1 MHGLIDMRV
10 QGVGELT
17 DHDTYWHLI
26 YDDCG
31 HVQVFAREGL
41 DEPEG
46 AAFFVRRHYI
56 ECLTCVLTNRLV
68 VAEAPNVDSDQ
79 FHLVLRRDELTAIV
93 FALRSSDRP
102 ELVERLDAILCL
114 DQGGR
119 AERQPP
125 ET

>member
-46 AAFFVRRHYI
+46 AAFFVRRHYG
-56 ECLTCVLTNRLV
+56 ECLTCALTNKLV
-68 VAEAPNVDSDQ
+68 VTETPNVDSDQ
-79 FHLVLRRDELTAIV
+79 FHLVLRRDELSAIV
-93 FALRSSDRP
+93 FALRSSDHP
-102 ELVERLDAILCL
+102 ELVERLDAILRSN
-114 DQGGR
+114 QAGR
-119 AERQPP
+119 PQRPPP
-125 ET
+125 ES